1 MRLAKTLKISS
12 ESKYL
17 SLCIAAIFGIFFI
30 NYGIAFLIGPIR
42 ANIPSLNK
50 FSLNLGIYYDF
61 NESWFGDIGELIV
74 VNAIIYAAMPFVE
87 DLFLAWLPNYI
98 FQSIDKTDPR
108 LCCCFCF
115 RACCKCCRKKQD

>member
-1 MRLAKTLKISS
+1 MFMRLAKTLKISS

-61 NESWFGDIGELIV
+61 NEAWFSDIG
-74 VNAIIYAAMPFVE
+74 
-87 DLFLAWLPNYI
+87 
-98 FQSIDKTDPR
+98 
-108 LCCCFCF
+108 
-115 RACCKCCRKKQD
+115 